1 MLRIKLVASPVANKS
16 ANRRTVEALGLKRM
30 HQVVEHKDDASVR
43 GMIRKV
49 RHLVQ
54 VEEVKE

>member
-1 MLRIKLVASPVANKS
+1 MLRIKLVGSPVANKP
-16 ANRRTVEALGLKRM
+16 ANRRTVEALGLKKM

-49 RHLVQ
+49 RHLLE

>member
-1 MLRIKLVASPVANKS
+1 MLRIKLVASPVANKP

-49 RHLVQ
+49 RHLVH